1 LAPDG
6 KIYINSNNRCSYL
19 HVINE
24 PDSLGLACEVCQHCV
39 DLPSVNAFSMP
50 NFPNYRLGH
59 LEGSPCDTLR
69 QPPVAAWRYEPGGLS
84 VAFEDESY
92 HDIRSWRWDFGD
104 GATDSLPAPVHE
116 YAAAGAYEVCLT
128 VSNPRGSDTRC
139 QVVEVVPSSSREAV
153 AGRRLWVGPNPA
165 QGQVHLRW
173 QGAAAQPGQAIAY
186 DAYGRQVRSV
196 AIMPGSAEAVIDVGR
211 LPDGLYIIRI
221 RLDGEDTARRIIVK
235 R

>member
-1 LAPDG
+1 MGFTTPALQHAWLVRLLFIWRNWLQTG
-6 KIYINSNNRCSYL
+6 KSTSTVINGVAYL

-39 DLPSVNAFSMP
+39 ELPSVNSFSMP

-69 QPPVAAWRYEPGGLS
+69 APPVAAWGYEPGGLS

-92 HDIRSWRWDFGD
+92 HDIRTWHWDFGD

-116 YAAAGAYEVCLT
+116 YAAAGTYEVCLT

-165 QGQVHLRW
+165 KDELSIVWRARQSSK
-173 QGAAAQPGQAIAY
+173 
-186 DAYGRQVRSV
+186 GRSS
-196 AIMPGSAEAVIDVGR
+196 PTTPTGG
-211 LPDGLYIIRI
+211 
-221 RLDGEDTARRIIVK
+221 K
-235 R
+235 